1 MNSSQ
6 SQRPMVILVIGII
19 IGAVLALAVMWVY
32 RTNIRPQELQNA
44 ITTPAFPK
52 ALPKLKFL
60 QKVQVQGL
68 QNGNLQGTVNPI
80 TPSLPSFN
88 PVAEG
93 DPMPGRTN

>member
-19 IGAVLALAVMWVY
+19 IGAVLALAVIWVY

-52 ALPKLKFL
+52 ALPKFKAFPKI
-60 QKVQVQGL
+60 QAPS
-68 QNGNLQGTVNPI
+68 LQGVTNPV
-80 TPSLPSFN
+80 TPTPPDFN
-88 PVAEG
+88 PAADV
-93 DPMPGRTN
+93 DPFPGARTN